1 MKIDL
6 RPDWVDK
13 ISGKEKVYKVGQR
26 DQKVIDETFG
36 SLESQNRL
44 YCTTQLTLFSYLV
57 FVVYKHIPG
66 QEEPVGHVVV
76 DIRELNDMTIPDAYP
91 MPS

>member
-76 DIRELNDMTIPDAYP
+76 DILELNDMTIPDAYP